1 MNYSVGEAGRIVVAR
16 FEDGDQIIQGLTEIV
31 KKENIKAG
39 VYYLLGGMKS
49 GKFVVGPETEAMPPV
64 PVWRELNESHEIVG
78 IGTIFWNGDE
88 PKLHFHGTY
97 VKRDNVK
104 GGCMR
109 QNAETFLVLE
119 AVIVEIK
126 GVNAVRELDPI
137 SGMILLKVK
146 DIISSELHS
155 D

>member
-1 MNYSVGEAGRIVVAR
+1 MNYSIGEAGRIVVAR

-31 KKENIKAG
+31 KKENIRAG
-39 VYYLLGGMKS
+39 VYYLVGGMKS

-64 PVWRELNESHEIVG
+64 PVWRELNESHEILG
-78 IGTIFWNGDE
+78 IGTIFWNCDE

-109 QNAETFLVLE
+109 ENAEAFLVLE
-119 AVIVEIK
+119 AIIIEII
-126 GVNAVRELDPI
+126 GVNAVREIDPV
-137 SGMILLKVK
+137 SGMVLLKVK
-146 DIISSELHS
+146 DIISSW

>member
-1 MNYSVGEAGRIVVAR
+1 MNYSVGETGRIVVAR
-16 FEDGDQIIQGLTEIV
+16 FDDGDQIIQGITEIA
-31 KKENIKAG
+31 KKENIRAG
-39 VYYLLGGMKS
+39 VYYLVGGMKN

-78 IGTIFWNGDE
+78 LGTIFWHGDE

-109 QNAETFLVLE
+109 ENAKTFLVLE
-119 AVIVEIK
+119 AIIMEIK
-126 GVNAVRELDPI
+126 GVNAVRELDPV
-137 SGMILLKVK
+137 SGMVLLNVK
-146 DIISSELHS
+146 GTSSN
-155 D
+155 